1 MFKEGGTHG
10 GGVHKEKHSRIDPS
24 ENLGPTA
31 AGS

>member
-1 MFKEGGTHG
+1 MFTEGGTH